1 MMEISKLMKTR
12 TGELS
17 ESLVELQSS
26 INAYSMTGDID
37 VIAKDALLVDSL
49 LKQLISLVDTEVLRK
64 QTENARL
71 MLKNFFRDP
80 NNQTNFSE

>member
-1 MMEISKLMKTR
+1 MEISKLMKTR